1 MCPRREYLAN
11 RTTQSVPL
19 FPLRLCCFPAFIHVL
34 DSRHPSICTFPT
46 LYRAPYSPLPKFSS
60 VIVHIT
66 VHCYFQRSASTLP
79 HPKPNDNQ
87 AAMPPHPGEGDQA
100 TSAFF
105 NHSSAKRINTD
116 AVIATALKQQYPNLE
131 LVIIPTWG
139 ANLLSYAA
147 DGHATSVLIEPGPG
161 DTDVPSKLVWKGYVP
176 PARRID
182 GSPGGLAQDVSFGKF
197 MYKWQDA
204 EFILYLVSGRDGTAA
219 WAVRNSYLLT
229 SDMHK
234 ADALIIAAGKWTNE
248 LRDEVWVFDGG
259 SWLKSAELYQSVMKS
274 SWDAV
279 ILDPAMKKAIIRDHT
294 SFFDSRDTYQKLKVP
309 WKRGVIYYGPPGNG
323 KTISIKAMMN
333 TFYKRKDP
341 IPALY
346 VRNFVSVGLFPVPSP
361 GAPLTGRSGWARR
374 LRLA

>member
-1 MCPRREYLAN
+1 
-11 RTTQSVPL
+11 
-19 FPLRLCCFPAFIHVL
+19 
-34 DSRHPSICTFPT
+34 
-46 LYRAPYSPLPKFSS
+46 
-60 VIVHIT
+60 
-66 VHCYFQRSASTLP
+66 
-79 HPKPNDNQ
+79 
-87 AAMPPHPGEGDQA
+87 MPPHPDAGDRT

-105 NHSSAKRINTD
+105 NHSTAKRINTD

-131 LVIIPTWG
+131 LVIIPSYG
-139 ANLLSYAA
+139 ANLLSFAA
-147 DGHATSVLIEPGPG
+147 GGHATYHLIEAGPG

-182 GSPGGLAQDVSFGKF
+182 GNPGVLAHDICFGKF

-204 EFILYLVSGRDGTAA
+204 EFILYLVDGRDGSAA
-219 WAVRNSYLLT
+219 WPTIRNSYLLT

-234 ADALIIAAGKWTNE
+234 ADALVLAAGKWTNE
-248 LRDEVWVFDGG
+248 LRDEIWVFDGG
-259 SWLKSAELYQSVMKS
+259 SWLKSAELYQSVMKA

-294 SFFDSRDTYQKLKVP
+294 SFFDSRDTYRRLKVP

-346 VRNFVSVGLFPVPSP
+346 VRNFVSVCLFLVPHP
-361 GAPLTGRSGWARR
+361 GAALTRCSGWGQRP
-374 LRLA
+374 RLA